1 MNKNR
6 KKYNEN
12 RLTDA
17 DKNTDLQA
25 KNKMINLKKPLLIKQ
40 FKA

>member
-25 KNKMINLKKPLLIKQ
+25 KNKRINLKKPLLIKQ